1 MKNGRFTLPE
11 KLQGKQGRTLLA
23 VGIGL
28 LAMVLILLSEL
39 FPTRQTT
46 AAAGEKLDTAAYQ
59 TQLEQRL
66 ETLVSQMSDAGKTT
80 VMVTL
85 ETGEESVYAV
95 DTQSGELQT
104 QNTHVLLDDGSA
116 LTETVYLPQVQG
128 VAVLCEGGGDV
139 RVATRITEM
148 IGALLDLPSNR
159 ICVEQ
164 RR

>member
-1 MKNGRFTLPE
+1 MKNGRFILPE

-66 ETLVSQMSDAGKTT
+66 ETLVSQMSGAGKTT

-95 DTQSGELQT
+95 DTQSGNCRRRIHMSCST
-104 QNTHVLLDDGSA
+104 
-116 LTETVYLPQVQG
+116 TVP
-128 VAVLCEGGGDV
+128 
-139 RVATRITEM
+139 
-148 IGALLDLPSNR
+148 P
-159 ICVEQ
+159 
-164 RR
+164 

>member
-39 FPTRQTT
+39 FPTQQTT
-46 AAAGEKLDTAAYQ
+46 AAAGEPLDTAAYQ

-66 ETLVSQMSDAGKTT
+66 ESLVSQMSGAGKTT

-104 QNTHVLLDDGSA
+104 
-116 LTETVYLPQVQG
+116 
-128 VAVLCEGGGDV
+128 
-139 RVATRITEM
+139 
-148 IGALLDLPSNR
+148 
-159 ICVEQ
+159 
-164 RR
+164 